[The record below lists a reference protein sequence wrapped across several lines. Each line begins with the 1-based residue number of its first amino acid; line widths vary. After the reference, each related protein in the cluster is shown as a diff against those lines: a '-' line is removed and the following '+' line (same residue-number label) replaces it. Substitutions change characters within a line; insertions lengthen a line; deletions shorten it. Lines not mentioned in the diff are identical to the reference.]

1 MPVSGAATTYDL
13 CEHDRDGRR
22 LLSLRIGDETWL
34 LCGNPRRQASVVA
47 VPRDLPGGGLP
58 LASGTALLEPTPESR
73 HSTIRFADGG
83 LDGNWKL
90 TEMPGAVWLLHDA
103 ADDAGPL
110 AVSAGGVV
118 LRGEGRR
125 CEVLLVRPRGRR
137 SWTLPKGTL
146 ESGETIREGALR
158 EVLEETGQRAE
169 IQTELDPVE
178 YRFPGTR
185 EGERRTIHKVV
196 HWFRMRPSGEPEP
209 YSATVEIEDVR
220 WFAIDA
226 AWPAIHLG
234 ALRGVL
240 KQALRADARQERP

>member
-1 MPVSGAATTYDL
+1 MRVLWPYPPAAS
-13 CEHDRDGRR
+13 C
-22 LLSLRIGDETWL
+22 
-34 LCGNPRRQASVVA
+34 C
-47 VPRDLPGGGLP
+47 
-58 LASGTALLEPTPESR
+58 
-73 HSTIRFADGG
+73 
-83 LDGNWKL
+83 
-90 TEMPGAVWLLHDA
+90 
-103 ADDAGPL
+103 
-110 AVSAGGVV
+110 
-118 LRGEGRR
+118 EGRGR